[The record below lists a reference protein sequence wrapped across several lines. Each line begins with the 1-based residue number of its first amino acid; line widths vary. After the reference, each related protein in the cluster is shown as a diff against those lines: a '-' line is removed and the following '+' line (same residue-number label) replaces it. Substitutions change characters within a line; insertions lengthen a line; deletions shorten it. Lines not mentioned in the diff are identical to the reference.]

1 MTFQIR
7 RSLQI
12 VFSPAIPLSYLY
24 YILFNRSYQHFLKT
38 IRAKK
43 TKLPENLYHYT
54 SLIKYRMIL
63 ATGKLVLAPSNL
75 KYDNATFHK
84 EPMFFNGHEIGVK
97 AVDKYENYHPVVWLT
112 ANDHAGAKNTG
123 LSNDKIM
130 CRITIRTNGKI
141 WRYLPWR
148 TFCDKYNADRSVAST
163 LKQTA
168 NDYLNWYVCESEI
181 PVADFA
187 KVEFLAEDGT
197 YKDEKDIPG
206 FALTDIAPEL
216 FE

>member
-1 MTFQIR
+1 MK
-7 RSLQI
+7 
-12 VFSPAIPLSYLY
+12 V
-24 YILFNRSYQHFLKT
+24 
-38 IRAKK
+38 KK

-54 SLIKYRMIL
+54 SLIKYRMIS
-63 ATGKLVLAPSNL
+63 ATGKLVLTPSNL
-75 KYDNATFHK
+75 KYDGATFHQ
-84 EPMFFNGHEIGVK
+84 EPLYFNGHEIGIK

-130 CRITIRTNGKI
+130 CRITIKTNGKI
-141 WRYLPWR
+141 WRHLPWR

>member
-1 MTFQIR
+1 MTMPVQKTPVCPTTKSCAALPSRPMVKSGDIC
-7 RSLQI
+7 LG
-12 VFSPAIPLSYLY
+12 ALS
-24 YILFNRSYQHFLKT
+24 
-38 IRAKK
+38 A
-43 TKLPENLYHYT
+43 T
-54 SLIKYRMIL
+54 S
-63 ATGKLVLAPSNL
+63 T
-75 KYDNATFHK
+75 T
-84 EPMFFNGHEIGVK
+84 
-97 AVDKYENYHPVVWLT
+97 
-112 ANDHAGAKNTG
+112 
-123 LSNDKIM
+123 LS
-130 CRITIRTNGKI
+130 
-141 WRYLPWR
+141 
-148 TFCDKYNADRSVAST
+148 SVAST

>member
-1 MTFQIR
+1 MK
-7 RSLQI
+7 
-12 VFSPAIPLSYLY
+12 V
-24 YILFNRSYQHFLKT
+24 
-38 IRAKK
+38 KK

-54 SLIKYRMIL
+54 SLIKYRMIS
-63 ATGKLVLAPSNL
+63 ATGKLVLTPSNL
-75 KYDNATFHK
+75 KYDGATSHQ
-84 EPMFFNGHEIGVK
+84 EPLYFNGHEIGIK

-130 CRITIRTNGKI
+130 CRITIKTNGKI

>member
-1 MTFQIR
+1 M
-7 RSLQI
+7 
-12 VFSPAIPLSYLY
+12 
-24 YILFNRSYQHFLKT
+24 K
-38 IRAKK
+38 AKK

-63 ATGKLVLAPSNL
+63 ATGKLALTPSNL
-75 KYDNATFHK
+75 KHDDATFHQ
-84 EPMFFNGHEIGVK
+84 EPMYFNGHEIGTK

-112 ANDHAGAKNTG
+112 ANDRAGAQNTG

-130 CRITIRTNGKI
+130 CRITIRTKGKI

-148 TFCDKYNADRSVAST
+148 AFCDKYNADRSIASN

-168 NDYLNWYVCESEI
+168 DDYRNWYVCESEI

-187 KVEFLAEDGT
+187 KVEFLAGDGA

-206 FALTDIAPEL
+206 FALADIAPEL

>member
-1 MTFQIR
+1 
-7 RSLQI
+7 
-12 VFSPAIPLSYLY
+12 
-24 YILFNRSYQHFLKT
+24 
-38 IRAKK
+38 
-43 TKLPENLYHYT
+43 
-54 SLIKYRMIL
+54 
-63 ATGKLVLAPSNL
+63 
-75 KYDNATFHK
+75 
-84 EPMFFNGHEIGVK
+84 MFFNGHEIGVK

-141 WRYLPWR
+141 WQYLPWR